1 MNRCANSL
9 ARMSFSQ
16 DVAFSSFDSPP
27 MDMIDVFEDDLNGM
41 YFNIISLEPIV
52 LS

>member
-1 MNRCANSL
+1 
-9 ARMSFSQ
+9 MSFSQ

-27 MDMIDVFEDDLNGM
+27 VDMIDVFEDDLNGM
-41 YFNIISLEPIV
+41 YFNRICPKPIV

>member
-1 MNRCANSL
+1 
-9 ARMSFSQ
+9 MSFSQ
-16 DVAFSSFDSPP
+16 DVAFSSFDSLS

-41 YFNIISLEPIV
+41 YFNIISLEPVV